1 MSSADIR
8 GMFAGLPGA
17 HGIIEAAL
25 NGQGLV
31 MTDDSAHPS
40 SAAVL
45 AGDFLFF
52 GGEPSEELVRDARAD
67 WRGGN
72 GVLPQKFVGGGLR
85 ESIHGG

>member
-31 MTDDSAHPS
+31 MTDDSARPS
-40 SAAVL
+40 SAAPSTNNCPPYISAARPPMIYRV
-45 AGDFLFF
+45 DFHQGSDLISSSSAANRRKNWC
-52 GGEPSEELVRDARAD
+52 GA
-67 WRGGN
+67 
-72 GVLPQKFVGGGLR
+72 
-85 ESIHGG
+85 H

>member
-31 MTDDSAHPS
+31 MTDDAAHPK

-45 AGDFLFF
+45 AGDSSSSAANRRKNWC
-52 GGEPSEELVRDARAD
+52 GA
-67 WRGGN
+67 
-72 GVLPQKFVGGGLR
+72 
-85 ESIHGG
+85 H